1 MSNNNNEQKSK
12 QAPPP
17 ARVTA
22 KTMKVAKEML
32 ALIDAL
38 PESEEK
44 AKLLLHEQIAEWE
57 YHTGQCQVQLYTH
70 KLTEDEKMAG
80 QTINPITGE
89 TIKLTKKGQ
98 WCYDCGCS
106 AQEYKR
112 HRKSKKCLLAQQ
124 KRASHLQ
131 GMVAK
136 AKQVASTQIL
146 GREDDRDDGYGNV
159 IDEIYKMDE
168 NYKAWERNIPSTLIS
183 CESACD
189 CELCR
194 ESSDDESFTDETLPP
209 APLGAS
215 PPPPRPDLI
224 ANLMAGGAW
233 VEATPVRTPQ
243 DENGPAA
250 IIAEVVEEA
259 TVTLL
264 PPRPPPPPPPTYEE
278 AQEAL
283 ATKKKKVT
291 KLKIKKPKTLKLKVK
306 KPE

>member
-1 MSNNNNEQKSK
+1 MSNNNNEKKSK

-57 YHTGQCQVQLYTH
+57 YHKDQCQVQLYTH

-131 GMVAK
+131 GLVEK
-136 AKQVASTQIL
+136 AKRVASTGVL
-146 GREDDRDDGYGNV
+146 GRLGTDPYDGYGDV

-168 NYKAWERNIPSTLIS
+168 NYKAWERNLPSTLIYNDD
-183 CESACD
+183 E
-189 CELCR
+189 
-194 ESSDDESFTDETLPP
+194 SDDESFTDETLPP